1 MTDTTQLPAL
11 SRGVWSLAH
20 YLVERSPAPMP
31 QIVGLKDNVLEAAR
45 VAVTFPIPRTIYVIN
60 EAGELAGMISA
71 DRLAAAV
78 FDLIDSSHSVTSR
91 RNPWSKHAVVKEASA
106 ITAESLMSPVSVTIS
121 DDKNLSE
128 AMRILYFSQLDQLP
142 VLNEKK
148 EIVGVIRA
156 LDIMREWV
164 EDTLQT
170 QHGDE
175 TQTTH
180 TTFSNVA
187 GLPRDGHKF
196 TPESLLAK
204 IKETEGA
211 RLRVY
216 IGAAAGVGK
225 SFQML
230 EEAHELKRQGVDV
243 VLGFIE
249 SHGRIETE
257 TLVEGLEQIP
267 RKRMEYQG
275 ANFAELDVDAVI
287 ARHPSIVVV
296 DELAHTNIPGSR
308 NQKRYQDVLQI
319 LDAGISVIT
328 AVNIQ
333 HIESLN
339 DAVMRITGVQ
349 VRETVP
355 DAFFQRANE
364 VVDIDVSVDTLR
376 TRLRQG
382 KIYPIEKIQQALN
395 NFFRKG
401 NLSALREL
409 ALRRVALD
417 QAAKA
422 HDYRQREGLEQAALP
437 EKVMV
442 AIASRGSAKR
452 ILRAG
457 ARVAGRLA
465 TDWVAVYVETP
476 KEQPGRIDPQDYAAL
491 QENIRFA
498 KELGAK
504 IVKLKGARVAD
515 ALIDYARK
523 EGITHVVFGQSA
535 RSRLDVMLHGS
546 IINRFLREVR
556 DASVHVV
563 PLEQKTTTPTNG
575 HSDQPHR

>member
-1 MTDTTQLPAL
+1 MTETTQFPTL
-11 SRGVWSLAH
+11 SRGVWTLAH
-20 YLVERSPAPMP
+20 YLVERSPVPMP
-31 QIVGLKDNVLEAAR
+31 QIVGLHENVLEVAR
-45 VAVTFPIPRTIYVIN
+45 VAVTFPIPRTIYVVN
-60 EAGELAGMISA
+60 EAAELQGMISA
-71 DRLAAAV
+71 DRLTSTV
-78 FDLIDSSHSVTSR
+78 FDLIDNSR
-91 RNPWSKHAVVKEASA
+91 AASTLRSPFARHNVVKQAA
-106 ITAESLMSPVSVTIS
+106 GITAESLIVPVPVTIT
-121 DDKNLSE
+121 DEKNLAE

-142 VLNEKK
+142 VLNEKQQ
-148 EIVGVIRA
+148 IVGVIRA
-156 LDIMREWV
+156 LDIIREWV
-164 EDTLQT
+164 EDTLET
-170 QHGDE
+170 QLGDE
-175 TQTTH
+175 TKSIH
-180 TTFSNVA
+180 TTFA
-187 GLPRDGHKF
+187 GAAAIPRDGHKC

-204 IKETEGA
+204 IQEQDQA

-225 SFQML
+225 TYQML
-230 EEAHELKRQGVDV
+230 EETHELNRQGVDV

-249 SHGRIETE
+249 PHGRIETE
-257 TLVEGLEQIP
+257 TLVEGLEQVP

-275 ANFAELDVDAVI
+275 ATFEELDVDAVI
-287 ARHPSIVVV
+287 ARRPSIVVI
-296 DELAHTNIPGSR
+296 DELAHTNIPGSK
-308 NQKRYQDVLQI
+308 NAKRYHDVLDI
-319 LDAGISVIT
+319 LAAGISVIT

-339 DAVMRITGVQ
+339 DAVTRITGVQ

-355 DAFFQRANE
+355 DAFFTRANE

-409 ALRRVALD
+409 ALRRVATD

-422 HDYRQREGLEQAALP
+422 HDYRQREGLEQAAIP

-442 AIASRGSAKR
+442 AMASRGSAKR

-457 ARVAGRLA
+457 ARIAGRLA

-476 KEQPGRIDPQDYAAL
+476 QEQPGRIDPHDYAL
-491 QENIRFA
+491 LLENIRFA
-498 KELGAK
+498 KELGARV
-504 IVKLKGARVAD
+504 VKLRGRKVAE
-515 ALIDYARK
+515 ALTDYAQK

-535 RSRLDVMLHGS
+535 RSRWDVLLHGS
-546 IINRFLREVR
+546 VINRFLREVR

-563 PLEQKTTTPTNG
+563 PLEKPGLQHNG
-575 HSDQPHR
+575 S